1 MNVSENINSSSL
13 TEITTAFMVT
23 EETSQRHV
31 SRAIGFETTE
41 SILTISRKFAVL
53 EFVYICAKVAS
64 LPDKFIKNPI

>member
-1 MNVSENINSSSL
+1 
-13 TEITTAFMVT
+13 MVT